1 MNVQKKV
8 RVSDFLYG
16 VLLSFFFYSLSFSF
30 SAIFFSELKNP
41 NLALD
46 FVFLTSM
53 ASVTSYLLLEVF
65 VFSRTRSSSF
75 SIGYFGTTVLG
86 AALVFFITNIIPI
99 DYLFDANAIVSAN
112 YLRLAC
118 LRFSLTNA
126 ALLVLRLG
134 YEVVKYVK
142 AVFGEAG

>member
-1 MNVQKKV
+1 M
-8 RVSDFLYG
+8 
-16 VLLSFFFYSLSFSF
+16 
-30 SAIFFSELKNP
+30 
-41 NLALD
+41 
-46 FVFLTSM
+46 
-53 ASVTSYLLLEVF
+53 
-65 VFSRTRSSSF
+65 
-75 SIGYFGTTVLG
+75 LG